1 MNFSPEMTQM
11 LFSYGPIVF
20 MVLAFYFMLYKPQ
33 KKEQAKRQEMLS
45 NLKIGDKIVTL
56 GGIYG
61 VITKLAEDNIEI
73 KIAENVEIKIAKTAV
88 NKVNSEN

>member
-33 KKEQAKRQEMLS
+33 KQEQAKRQEMLS
-45 NLKIGDKIVTL
+45 NLKIGDNVVTL

-61 VITKLAEDNIEI
+61 VITKIADNTLEI
-73 KIAENVEIKIAKTAV
+73 KIADSVEFKIAKTAV
-88 NKVNSEN
+88 NKVNIGE

>member
-33 KKEQAKRQEMLS
+33 KQEQAKRQEMLS
-45 NLKIGDKIVTL
+45 NLKIGHYVVTL

-61 VITKLAEDNIEI
+61 VITKIADNTLEI
-73 KIAENVEIKIAKTAV
+73 KIADSVEIKIAKTAV
-88 NKVNSEN
+88 NKVNVEE

>member
-20 MVLAFYFMLYKPQ
+20 MVLAFYFMLYKPHKQ
-33 KKEQAKRQEMLS
+33 EQAKRQEMLS
-45 NLKIGDKIVTL
+45 NLKIGDNVVTL

-61 VITKLAEDNIEI
+61 VITKIADNTLEI
-73 KIAENVEIKIAKTAV
+73 KIADSVEIKIAKTAV
-88 NKVNSEN
+88 NKVNIEE

>member
-33 KKEQAKRQEMLS
+33 KQEQAKRQEMLS
-45 NLKIGDKIVTL
+45 NLKIGDDVVTL

-61 VITKLAEDNIEI
+61 VITKIADNTLEI
-73 KIAENVEIKIAKTAV
+73 KIADSVEIKISKTAV
-88 NKVNSEN
+88 NKVNIGE

>member
-33 KKEQAKRQEMLS
+33 KQEQAKRQEMLS
-45 NLKIGDKIVTL
+45 NLKIGDNVVTL
-56 GGIYG
+56 GWIYG
-61 VITKLAEDNIEI
+61 VITKIADNTLEI
-73 KIAENVEIKIAKTAV
+73 KIADSVEIKIAKTAV
-88 NKVNSEN
+88 NKVNIGE

>member
-33 KKEQAKRQEMLS
+33 KQEQAKRQEMLS
-45 NLKIGDKIVTL
+45 NLKIGDNVVTL

-61 VITKLAEDNIEI
+61 VITKIADNTLEI
-73 KIAENVEIKIAKTAV
+73 KIADSVEIKIAKTAV
-88 NKVNSEN
+88 NKVNVEE

>member
-33 KKEQAKRQEMLS
+33 KQEQVKRQKMLS
-45 NLKIGDKIVTL
+45 NLKIGDNVVTL

-61 VITKLAEDNIEI
+61 VITKIADNTLEI
-73 KIAENVEIKIAKTAV
+73 KIADSVEIKIAKTAV
-88 NKVNSEN
+88 NKVNIGE

>member
-20 MVLAFYFMLYKPQ
+20 MVLAIYFMLYKPQ
-33 KKEQAKRQEMLS
+33 KQEQAKRQEMLS
-45 NLKIGDKIVTL
+45 NLKIGDNVVTL

-61 VITKLAEDNIEI
+61 VITKIADNTLEI
-73 KIAENVEIKIAKTAV
+73 KIADSVEIKIAKTAV
-88 NKVNSEN
+88 NKVNVEE

>member
-33 KKEQAKRQEMLS
+33 KQEQAKRQEMLS
-45 NLKIGDKIVTL
+45 NLKIGDNVVTL

-61 VITKLAEDNIEI
+61 VITKIGVFTLEI
-73 KIAENVEIKIAKTAV
+73 KIADSVEIKIAKTAV
-88 NKVNSEN
+88 NKVNIGE

>member
-33 KKEQAKRQEMLS
+33 KQEQAKRQEMLS
-45 NLKIGDKIVTL
+45 NLKIGDNVVTL

-61 VITKLAEDNIEI
+61 VITKIADNTLEI
-73 KIAENVEIKIAKTAV
+73 KIADSVEIKISKTAV
-88 NKVNSEN
+88 NKVNIGY

>member
-33 KKEQAKRQEMLS
+33 KQEQAKRQEMLS
-45 NLKIGDKIVTL
+45 NLKIDDNVVTL

-61 VITKLAEDNIEI
+61 VITKIADNTLEI
-73 KIAENVEIKIAKTAV
+73 KIADSVEIKIAKPAV
-88 NKVNSEN
+88 NKVNIGE

>member
-33 KKEQAKRQEMLS
+33 KQEQAKRQEMLS
-45 NLKIGDKIVTL
+45 NLKIGDNVVTS

-61 VITKLAEDNIEI
+61 VITKIADNTLEI
-73 KIAENVEIKIAKTAV
+73 KIADSVEIKIAKTAV
-88 NKVNSEN
+88 NKVNIGE

>member
-33 KKEQAKRQEMLS
+33 KQEQAKRQEMLS
-45 NLKIGDKIVTL
+45 NLKIGDNVVTL

-61 VITKLAEDNIEI
+61 VITKIVDNILEI
-73 KIAENVEIKIAKTAV
+73 KIADSVEIKIAKTAV
-88 NKVNSEN
+88 NKVNVEE

>member
-33 KKEQAKRQEMLS
+33 KQEQAKRQEMLS
-45 NLKIGDKIVTL
+45 NLKIGDNVVTL

-61 VITKLAEDNIEI
+61 FITKIADNTLEI
-73 KIAENVEIKIAKTAV
+73 KIADSVEIKIAKTAV
-88 NKVNSEN
+88 NKVNIEE

>member
-33 KKEQAKRQEMLS
+33 KQEQAKRQEMLS
-45 NLKIGDKIVTL
+45 NLKIGDNVVTL

-61 VITKLAEDNIEI
+61 VITKIADHTLEI
-73 KIAENVEIKIAKTAV
+73 KIADSVEIKIAKTAV
-88 NKVNSEN
+88 NKVNVEE

>member
-33 KKEQAKRQEMLS
+33 KQEQAKRQEMLS
-45 NLKIGDKIVTL
+45 NLKIGDNVVTL

-61 VITKLAEDNIEI
+61 VITKIAYNTLEI
-73 KIAENVEIKIAKTAV
+73 KIADSVEIKIAKTAV
-88 NKVNSEN
+88 NKVNVEE

>member
-33 KKEQAKRQEMLS
+33 KQEQAKRQEMLS
-45 NLKIGDKIVTL
+45 NLKIGDNVVTL

-61 VITKLAEDNIEI
+61 VITKIADNTLEI
-73 KIAENVEIKIAKTAV
+73 KIADSVEIKIAKTAV
-88 NKVNSEN
+88 NKVNIEE

>member
-33 KKEQAKRQEMLS
+33 KQEQAKRQEMLS
-45 NLKIGDKIVTL
+45 NLKIGDNVVTL

-61 VITKLAEDNIEI
+61 VITKIADNTLEI
-73 KIAENVEIKIAKTAV
+73 KILKK
-88 NKVNSEN
+88 

>member
-33 KKEQAKRQEMLS
+33 KQK
-45 NLKIGDKIVTL
+45 DK
-56 GGIYG
+56 
-61 VITKLAEDNIEI
+61 KC
-73 KIAENVEIKIAKTAV
+73 
-88 NKVNSEN
+88 

>member
-33 KKEQAKRQEMLS
+33 KQEQAKRQEMLS
-45 NLKIGDKIVTL
+45 NLKIGDNVVTL

-61 VITKLAEDNIEI
+61 VITKIADNTLEI
-73 KIAENVEIKIAKTAV
+73 KIADSVEIKIAKTAV
-88 NKVNSEN
+88 NNVNVEE

>member
-33 KKEQAKRQEMLS
+33 KQEQAKRQEMLS
-45 NLKIGDKIVTL
+45 NLKIGDNVLTI

-61 VITKLAEDNIEI
+61 VITKIADNTLEI
-73 KIAENVEIKIAKTAV
+73 KIADSVEIKIAKTAV
-88 NKVNSEN
+88 NKVNVEE

>member
-33 KKEQAKRQEMLS
+33 KQEQAKRQEMLS
-45 NLKIGDKIVTL
+45 NLKIGDNVVTL

-61 VITKLAEDNIEI
+61 VITKIADNTLEI
-73 KIAENVEIKIAKTAV
+73 KIADSVEIKIAKTAV
-88 NKVNSEN
+88 N

>member
-33 KKEQAKRQEMLS
+33 KQEQAKRQEMLS
-45 NLKIGDKIVTL
+45 NLKIGDNVVTL

-61 VITKLAEDNIEI
+61 VITKIADNTLEI
-73 KIAENVEIKIAKTAV
+73 KIADSVEIKIAKTAV
-88 NKVNSEN
+88 NKVNIGE

>member
-33 KKEQAKRQEMLS
+33 KQEQAKRQEMLS
-45 NLKIGDKIVTL
+45 NLKIGDNVVTL

-61 VITKLAEDNIEI
+61 VITKIADNTLEI
-73 KIAENVEIKIAKTAV
+73 KIADSVEIKIAKTEV
-88 NKVNSEN
+88 NIGE

>member
-33 KKEQAKRQEMLS
+33 KQGQAKRQEMLS
-45 NLKIGDKIVTL
+45 NLKIGDNVVTL

-61 VITKLAEDNIEI
+61 VITKIADNTLEI
-73 KIAENVEIKIAKTAV
+73 KIADSVEIKIAKTAV
-88 NKVNSEN
+88 NKVNVEE

>member
-20 MVLAFYFMLYKPQ
+20 MVLAIYFMLYKPQ
-33 KKEQAKRQEMLS
+33 KQEQAKRQEMLS
-45 NLKIGDKIVTL
+45 NLKIGDNVVTL

-61 VITKLAEDNIEI
+61 VITKIADNTLEI
-73 KIAENVEIKIAKTAV
+73 KIADSVEIKIAKTAV
-88 NKVNSEN
+88 NKVNIGE

>member
-33 KKEQAKRQEMLS
+33 KQEQAKRQEMLS
-45 NLKIGDKIVTL
+45 NLKIGDNVVTL
-56 GGIYG
+56 GEIYG
-61 VITKLAEDNIEI
+61 VITKIADNTLEI
-73 KIAENVEIKIAKTAV
+73 KIADSVEIKIAKTAV
-88 NKVNSEN
+88 NKVNVEE

>member
-1 MNFSPEMTQM
+1 MNFSPELTQM

-33 KKEQAKRQEMLS
+33 KQEQAKRQEMLS
-45 NLKIGDKIVTL
+45 NLKIGDNVVTL

-61 VITKLAEDNIEI
+61 VITKIADNTLEI
-73 KIAENVEIKIAKTAV
+73 KIADSVEIKIAKTAV
-88 NKVNSEN
+88 NKVNIGE

>member
-33 KKEQAKRQEMLS
+33 KQEQAKRQEMLS
-45 NLKIGDKIVTL
+45 NLKIGDNVVTL

-61 VITKLAEDNIEI
+61 VITKIADNTLEI
-73 KIAENVEIKIAKTAV
+73 KIADSVEIKISKTAV
-88 NKVNSEN
+88 NKVNIGE

>member
-33 KKEQAKRQEMLS
+33 KQEQAKRQEMLS
-45 NLKIGDKIVTL
+45 NLKIGDDVVTL

-61 VITKLAEDNIEI
+61 VITKIADNTLEI
-73 KIAENVEIKIAKTAV
+73 KIADSVEIKIAKTAV
-88 NKVNSEN
+88 NKVNVEE

>member
-33 KKEQAKRQEMLS
+33 KQEQAKRQEMLS
-45 NLKIGDKIVTL
+45 NLKIGDNVVTL

-61 VITKLAEDNIEI
+61 VITKISDNTLEI
-73 KIAENVEIKIAKTAV
+73 KIADSVEIKIAKTAV
-88 NKVNSEN
+88 NKVNVEE

>member
-33 KKEQAKRQEMLS
+33 KQEQAKRQEMLS
-45 NLKIGDKIVTL
+45 NLKIGDNVVTL

-61 VITKLAEDNIEI
+61 VITK
-73 KIAENVEIKIAKTAV
+73 KYF
-88 NKVNSEN
+88 

>member
-33 KKEQAKRQEMLS
+33 KQEQAKRQEMLS
-45 NLKIGDKIVTL
+45 NLKIGDNVLTI

-61 VITKLAEDNIEI
+61 VITKIADNTLEI
-73 KIAENVEIKIAKTAV
+73 KIADSVEIKIAKTAV
-88 NKVNSEN
+88 NKVNIEE

>member
-33 KKEQAKRQEMLS
+33 KQEQAKRQEMLS
-45 NLKIGDKIVTL
+45 NLRIGDKIVTL

-61 VITKLAEDNIEI
+61 VITKLNDNSLEI
-73 KIAENVEIKIAKTAV
+73 KIAENVEIKISKSAV
-88 NKVNSEN
+88 NKVNIEE

>member
-33 KKEQAKRQEMLS
+33 KQEQAKRQEMLS
-45 NLKIGDKIVTL
+45 NLKIGDNVVTL

-61 VITKLAEDNIEI
+61 VITKIADNTLEI
-73 KIAENVEIKIAKTAV
+73 KIADSLEIKIDKTAV
-88 NKVNSEN
+88 NKVNVEE

>member
-33 KKEQAKRQEMLS
+33 KQEQSKRQEMLS
-45 NLKIGDKIVTL
+45 NLKIGDNVVTL

-61 VITKLAEDNIEI
+61 VITKIADNTLEI
-73 KIAENVEIKIAKTAV
+73 KIADSVEIKIAKTAV
-88 NKVNSEN
+88 NKVNIEE

>member
-33 KKEQAKRQEMLS
+33 KQEQAKRQEMLS
-45 NLKIGDKIVTL
+45 NLRIGDKIVTL

-61 VITKLAEDNIEI
+61 VITKLNDNSIEI
-73 KIAENVEIKIAKTAV
+73 KIAENVEIKISKSAV
-88 NKVNSEN
+88 NKVNIEE